1 MDHPKPTIER
11 LELAGFKSIRH
22 ASIDLG
28 PINVL
33 IGGNGSGKSN
43 LLSYFGLLGAAL
55 RDQQENYLQRHGGT
69 NAFLHLGAKHTPEIL
84 ADLTIRTPAARFLFH
99 QRFGFQAPD
108 GLDYTFRSQLLAEDP
123 PPTRSEV
130 AENPVTTG
138 EFAAIKSVDPSETLN
153 LPDRID
159 IYHFHDTSLASPLRS
174 SAQVDDAK
182 ALHGDGGNLPAVLYH
197 IKQTDL
203 DAYRRIVA
211 TVRQIAPFFDDF
223 SLAPRSL
230 DPTRILLDWRQLH
243 SEVELGPHQLS
254 DGTLRAIALVTVLLQ
269 PEPGLPDLLIFDEPE
284 IGLHPYAL
292 TVIAALFKRAA
303 RHTQVIIAT
312 QSPTLLDR
320 FNPED
325 LIVVDRKGNESSFS
339 RPDPAKLA
347 AWRDDY
353 TLGEA
358 WQHNL
363 LGGDPHS

>member
-22 ASIDLG
+22 ASIDLR

-33 IGGNGSGKSN
+33 IGANGSGKSN
-43 LLSYFGLLGAAL
+43 LLSYFAFLGAAL
-55 RDQQENYLQRHGGT
+55 RDQQENYLQRHGGPA
-69 NAFLHLGAKHTPEIL
+69 AFLHLGAQQTPEIL
-84 ADLTIRTPAARFLFH
+84 ADVTIKTPATRFLFH
-99 QRFGFQAPD
+99 QRFGFRAPD
-108 GLDYTFRSQLLAEDP
+108 GLDYTFRSQILAEDP
-123 PPTRSEV
+123 SQSRSEA

-138 EFAAIKSVDPSETLN
+138 EFAAIESADPSETLN

-159 IYHFHDTSLASPLRS
+159 VYHFHDTSLTSPLRA
-174 SAQVDDAK
+174 SAHVEDDK
-182 ALHGDGGNLPAVLYH
+182 ALHGDGGNLPAVLYR

-223 SLAPRSL
+223 SLDPRSL
-230 DPTRILLDWRQLH
+230 DGTRILLHWRQHH
-243 SEVELGPHQLS
+243 SEAEFGPEQLS

-292 TVIAALFKRAA
+292 SVIAALLKRAS

-339 RPDPAKLA
+339 RPDLAKLA
-347 AWRDDY
+347 AWRNDY
-353 TLGEA
+353 TLGDA
-358 WQHNL
+358 WEHNL
-363 LGGDPHS
+363 LGGDPK

>member
-1 MDHPKPTIER
+1 MDQPKPTIER

-22 ASIDLG
+22 ASIDLR

-33 IGGNGSGKSN
+33 IGANGSGKSN

-55 RDQQENYLQRHGGT
+55 RDQQENYLQRHGGPG
-69 NAFLHLGAKHTPEIL
+69 AFLHLGAKHTPEIL
-84 ADLTIRTPAARFLFH
+84 ADLTIKTPATRALFH
-99 QRFGFQAPD
+99 QRFGFHAPD
-108 GLDYTFRSQLLAEDP
+108 GLDYTFNSQLLTDG
-123 PPTRSEV
+123 PTSSRSE
-130 AENPVTTG
+130 AEASPVTTG
-138 EFAAIKSVDPSETLN
+138 EFSAIDAADPSETLN

-159 IYHFHDTSLASPLRS
+159 SYHFHDTSLASPLRS
-174 SAQVDDAK
+174 SALVEDGK

-197 IKQTDL
+197 LKQTDL
-203 DAYRRIVA
+203 DAYRRLVA
-211 TVRQIAPFFDDF
+211 TIRQIAPFFDDF
-223 SLAPRSL
+223 SLAPRSV
-230 DPTRILLDWRQLH
+230 DPTRILLHWRQHH
-243 SEVELGPHQLS
+243 SEEELGPDQLS

-284 IGLHPYAL
+284 IGLHHYSL
-292 TVIAALFKRAA
+292 TVVAALFKRAA

-320 FNPED
+320 FNAED
-325 LIVVDRKGNESSFS
+325 VIVVDRKGNESSFS

-347 AWRDDY
+347 AWRADY

-363 LGGDPHS
+363 LGGDPH